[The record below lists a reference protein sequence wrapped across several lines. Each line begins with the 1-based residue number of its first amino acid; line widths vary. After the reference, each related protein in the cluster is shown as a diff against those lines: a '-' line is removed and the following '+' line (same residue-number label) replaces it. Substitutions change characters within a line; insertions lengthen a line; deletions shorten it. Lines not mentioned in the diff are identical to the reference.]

1 MHCSD
6 YTMVN
11 SEYTRGVY
19 KKAFKTLSC
28 PDILFP
34 VCVKNESNT
43 TNKKEIFDSLRINI
57 KNKLKNDGTKVL
69 LSINRFSA
77 EKNLSLAIRTLSF
90 IKKQKKFSNVK
101 VIIAGGYDALFQ
113 YNVNYFNELLSIC
126 KEENLSYSNFPNFD
140 GDVVFYRSFKDEEK
154 PFLFSISRCLLY
166 TSLNEHFGITPVD
179 AMSVKLPVIGTNT
192 GGLLETIVDGETGFL
207 CEPNAKHFA
216 EAVVKIINSDDLFN
230 EMGENGLKRVQEKF
244 SEKAFSNQLETI
256 LNDLA
261 DNQNEIEGRK
271 KYKIPKLLLI
281 LFVTLMG
288 SLMVIK

>member
-1 MHCSD
+1 MFIFHFYHLC
-6 YTMVN
+6 TLI
-11 SEYTRGVY
+11 Y
-19 KKAFKTLSC
+19 KK
-28 PDILFP
+28 
-34 VCVKNESNT
+34 
-43 TNKKEIFDSLRINI
+43 
-57 KNKLKNDGTKVL
+57 
-69 LSINRFSA
+69 
-77 EKNLSLAIRTLSF
+77 
-90 IKKQKKFSNVK
+90 
-101 VIIAGGYDALFQ
+101 
-113 YNVNYFNELLSIC
+113 
-126 KEENLSYSNFPNFD
+126 
-140 GDVVFYRSFKDEEK
+140 VVFYRSFKDEEK

-179 AMSVKLPVIGTNT
+179 GKNKFYLDYFFNKAMSVKLPVIGTNT

-281 LFVTLMG
+281 LFVALVG